1 MKNNKPTHSIISN
14 VKYFFGLQWSYSK
27 LSVVFLILL
36 IPINISISFINI
48 YLPKLV
54 LICCFPMGKN
64 NWVIFSLLPVVEL

>member
-54 LICCFPMGKN
+54 VAKLSTKD
-64 NWVIFSLLPVVEL
+64 LLSISSFLF